1 MDMEAVAP
9 VDMVDLAMNRRSS
22 PLPFCLRLSRQS
34 GTENEW
40 IEVDNRRLPRDR
52 GRGKE
57 TCYILRGMDGAR
69 AIRVFIPEKAGR
81 EVVRKLV
88 MRRGRRQSKV

>member
-52 GRGKE
+52 GRGKG
-57 TCYILRGMDGAR
+57 TCYILRGMAGAR
-69 AIRVFIPEKAGR
+69 EMRVFIPEKAGR
-81 EVVRKLV
+81 GAVRRLV
-88 MRRGRRQSKV
+88 MRRGRRRSKV